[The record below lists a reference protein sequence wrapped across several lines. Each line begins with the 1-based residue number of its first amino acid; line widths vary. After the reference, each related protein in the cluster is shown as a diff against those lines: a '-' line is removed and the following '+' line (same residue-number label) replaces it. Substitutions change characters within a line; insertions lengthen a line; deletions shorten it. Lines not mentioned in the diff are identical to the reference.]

1 MSHGPAARNN
11 RAAGVRGSPVADPD
25 SAWVAGNRLGDRPGD
40 WSDPSAAWFQSVVR
54 KDRLGVAAFHL
65 RVARF
70 FARVRRCVSGN
81 RDGDSANIRPA
92 GGVRDSRVASDSTS
106 ARNSTTSRL
115 EFSTE
120 SINSGEEPL
129 GQQTCT
135 SWSIM
140 TTLVYRDG
148 RDLGRG
154 EFPFIHYRQTCTDG
168 IGEALLAIRS
178 IFSTCN
184 ALCHNDPT
192 TG

>member
-1 MSHGPAARNN
+1 IFCS
-11 RAAGVRGSPVADPD
+11 
-25 SAWVAGNRLGDRPGD
+25 
-40 WSDPSAAWFQSVVR
+40 SAAMRFRVSCFCLFQYLTCWRSS
-54 KDRLGVAAFHL
+54 
-65 RVARF
+65 RF
-70 FARVRRCVSGN
+70 SRCT
-81 RDGDSANIRPA
+81 R
-92 GGVRDSRVASDSTS
+92 STA
-106 ARNSTTSRL
+106 ARNSTPSRL

-168 IGEALLAIRS
+168 IGEALPFVRPKS
-178 IFSTCN
+178 
-184 ALCHNDPT
+184 LCA
-192 TG
+192 